1 MKRAGQ
7 RRRKRKLKDLNRDS
21 EVQRDRI
28 KFQDKRIKD
37 QQSEIDKQWKEIQR
51 KLQSSDTDL

>member
-1 MKRAGQ
+1 MKRTGQ
-7 RRRKRKLKDLNRDS
+7 RRRKRKLKSLNPELVS
-21 EVQRDRI
+21 HKI
-28 KFQDKRIKD
+28 KFQDKRLKD

>member
-1 MKRAGQ
+1 MKRTGQ

-37 QQSEIDKQWKEIQR
+37 QQSEIDKQWKEIKQ

>member
-7 RRRKRKLKDLNRDS
+7 RRRTRKLKDLNRDS

-37 QQSEIDKQWKEIQR
+37 QQSEIDKQWKEIKQ
-51 KLQSSDTDL
+51 KLQSSDMDL

>member
-21 EVQRDRI
+21 EVQRDGI

-37 QQSEIDKQWKEIQR
+37 QQSEIDKQWKEIKQ